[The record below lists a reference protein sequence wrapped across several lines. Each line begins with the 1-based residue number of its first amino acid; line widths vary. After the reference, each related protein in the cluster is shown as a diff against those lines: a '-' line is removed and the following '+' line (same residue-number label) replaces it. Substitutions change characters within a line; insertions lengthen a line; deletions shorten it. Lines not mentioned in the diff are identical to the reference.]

1 MSMHWTPDGDATP
14 LADDIAVEPA
24 RSQPIKKDW
33 PEGATA
39 GLLLVA
45 AACVGVAVLVYKVA
59 GPSDVFAR

>member
-1 MSMHWTPDGDATP
+1 MSMHWTPGGDATP
-14 LADDIAVEPA
+14 LADDITVEPA
-24 RSQPIKKDW
+24 GAAPAKKHW